1 MDRRAA
7 LAAIGTAV
15 LAGCL
20 GRDGNAS
27 PDRTTVRESE
37 RTPTAASGPPTADE
51 TLPLTMAP
59 DAIRQSAVS
68 GGPPKDGIPSIDDPN
83 FVPPDEAPSGLAPG
97 DPVFG
102 VAMGGEAKAYPQ
114 AILAHHEICNDTVDG
129 TPVSVTYCPLTGTAM
144 GFHRGGTTFG
154 VSGRL
159 FNNNLIMYDRATEA
173 WWPQVLAT
181 SVPGPW
187 NAAPGQQSLRQFPVV
202 WTTWERWRRAY
213 PETALLSRDTGYARN
228 YDADPYGSY
237 NPRKGYYAPDSSPMF
252 SALSAD
258 DRLATKA
265 VVIGARTRD
274 GAVAF
279 AKARLREDRLVKGA
293 IGETPVVA
301 AYDPDL
307 DTAWVYRN
315 PEEQSF
321 EYRDGEVVDGDGN
334 AAAPDSLPLD
344 PIVAFDAMWFAWIG
358 FYPET
363 ELHA

>member
-1 MDRRAA
+1 
-7 LAAIGTAV
+7 
-15 LAGCL
+15 
-20 GRDGNAS
+20 
-27 PDRTTVRESE
+27 
-37 RTPTAASGPPTADE
+37 
-51 TLPLTMAP
+51 
-59 DAIRQSAVS
+59 
-68 GGPPKDGIPSIDDPN
+68 
-83 FVPPDEAPSGLAPG
+83 
-97 DPVFG
+97 
-102 VAMGGEAKAYPQ
+102 
-114 AILAHHEICNDTVDG
+114 
-129 TPVSVTYCPLTGTAM
+129 
-144 GFHRGGTTFG
+144 
-154 VSGRL
+154 
-159 FNNNLIMYDRATEA
+159 
-173 WWPQVLAT
+173 
-181 SVPGPW
+181 
-187 NAAPGQQSLRQFPVV
+187 VV

-279 AKARLREDRLVKGA
+279 AKARLREDRLIKGA

-307 DTAWVYRN
+307 DTAWVYWN